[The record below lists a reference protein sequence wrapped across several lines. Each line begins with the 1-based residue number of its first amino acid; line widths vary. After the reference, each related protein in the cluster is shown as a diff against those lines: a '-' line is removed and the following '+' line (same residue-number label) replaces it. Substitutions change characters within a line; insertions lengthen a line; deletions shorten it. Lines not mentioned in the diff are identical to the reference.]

1 MYCDKCG
8 EKLPE
13 GSRFCTNCG
22 ALLQGE
28 APGREPQPGKKG
40 RKALIA
46 AVIVLAV
53 LVAALGGIALGQVL
67 GRRGEGSASRPSGD
81 PSSGDSLPGSAQQPV
96 VIMPQPGSPS
106 QPGSPGQPAA
116 PTAQPAVPTQQPL
129 FPTTQPL
136 FPSASPSTP
145 AQPDEPLRLDHMEE
159 RRNGQF
165 RLEYPVFSGKRSEE
179 LNRLVENYALGLGI
193 AGSIENSSY
202 EADYLCEVTL
212 VNDSIVSMVFCGTG
226 YVPGAAHDFR
236 DVVPLNVE
244 IGPMQ
249 PIVLWDIF
257 AMDMEG
263 FSDIIYGFGQP
274 YGAVWSVPAADFPDL
289 LSLDLEVY
297 HGLTRAPNGFLTPR
311 GPVLLSYV
319 GVTGVEWLDVLLP
332 INMMK
337 DYYNND
343 AIPWEM
349 LYTNN

>member
-1 MYCDKCG
+1 MFCVNCG
-8 EKLPE
+8 ERLPA

-22 ALLQGE
+22 AVIRE
-28 APGREPQPGKKG
+28 EPGRKPRRGGGG

-46 AVIVLAV
+46 VVIALAV
-53 LVAALGGIALGQVL
+53 LVVALGGIALGQVL
-67 GRRGEGSASRPSGD
+67 SRRESAAANAGTQ
-81 PSSGDSLPGSAQQPV
+81 SSGSNPPQGGTTILPGQPGNSQQPQTPGQQPGTPQQPV
-96 VIMPQPGSPS
+96 I
-106 QPGSPGQPAA
+106 
-116 PTAQPAVPTQQPL
+116 PTAQPLTPSEAPL
-129 FPTTQPL
+129 FP
-136 FPSASPSTP
+136 P
-145 AQPDEPLRLDHMEE
+145 AQPETPVETESPLRLDHMEE

-179 LNRLVENYALGLGI
+179 LNRLVENFALGLGI
-193 AGSIENSSY
+193 SGSVENSSY

-244 IGPMQ
+244 IRTMQ

-274 YGAVWSVPAADFPDL
+274 YGAAWSVPAADFPDL

-343 AIPWEM
+343 AIPWER